1 VGARADYNQNFRV
14 IIIGRMKYRFLKLA
28 SSFIANATLCLSL
41 SAAPQNSPPVI
52 EHQIEPVWGPE
63 LDKDYL
69 VDDAK
74 VEMVID
80 PHGVPYSLS
89 ANSGLPDNV
98 VEALARWRFRP
109 GKKDGKD
116 AAFAIVLKVPVRR
129 ELTAATQ
136 RATRRRWSP
145 PSVELNDAIKRGR
158 ALDARDLPDIERA
171 LQADPQ
177 NASARA
183 TLLAYTATLPATA
196 ETQEAR
202 KIRADQIV
210 WLTQNQPA
218 SPILGS
224 PLAILNCA
232 GDMADTADCSHL
244 RDLWSNQLG
253 PNALDPA
260 ILENASNFL
269 RIADPQKAEGALAAA
284 IGKVDNAGIWLGDL
298 YGLAA
303 LGVTAINPLTGRAS
317 AAGNK
322 LPDNPFANKVRSAL
336 IHATDVHIV
345 FSGLNAITTSGRAL
359 AEAGHLPDD
368 FPALCNE
375 VLAHAK
381 ELYSGTVA
389 SCATS
394 VGDRTAGDVP
404 DTPIERVRVGGNIQA
419 AALIKKVIPAYPAT
433 LKSRG
438 IQGTV
443 EFNAVI
449 DKQGKV
455 SSMLLLR
462 APLALYKPARD
473 ALSQWEY
480 RPTLL
485 NGHPVEVVTRLEV
498 NFALTRR

>member
-1 VGARADYNQNFRV
+1 MRARTDYSQTFRV
-14 IIIGRMKYRFLKLA
+14 IIIGRMKCHLLKLT
-28 SSFIANATLCLSL
+28 SSLIAHAAFCLIL
-41 SAAPQNSPPVI
+41 SASPQNSPPVI
-52 EHQIEPVWGPE
+52 ERQIQPEWGSE
-63 LDKDYL
+63 LEKDYL

-74 VEMVID
+74 VEMIID
-80 PHGVPYSLS
+80 PHGVPYAVSTS
-89 ANSGLPDNV
+89 SGLPDNV
-98 VEALARWRFRP
+98 VEALANWRFRP

-116 AAFAIVLKVPVRR
+116 AAFSIILKVPIRR
-129 ELTAATQ
+129 GLTAATQ
-136 RATRRRWSP
+136 RVTRRRWYP
-145 PSVELNDAIKRGR
+145 PTVELSDAIKRGR

-177 NASARA
+177 NARARV
-183 TLLAYTATLPATA
+183 TLLAYAATLPATA

-202 KIRADQIV
+202 QVRADQIV

-218 SPILGS
+218 SPILAS
-224 PLAILNCA
+224 PLATLSCNGEMA
-232 GDMADTADCSHL
+232 GTADCGHL

-253 PNALDPA
+253 LNALDPA

-269 RIADPQKAEGALAAA
+269 RIADPQKAEGALLAAV
-284 IGKVDNAGIWLGDL
+284 GRVDNASIWLGDL

-303 LGVTAINPLTGRAS
+303 LGVTAIDPRTGRAS
-317 AAGNK
+317 AAGDK
-322 LPDNPFANKVRSAL
+322 LPDDPFANMARSAL
-336 IHATDVHIV
+336 VRATDIHIV
-345 FSGLNAITTSGRAL
+345 FSGLNAITTNGRAL
-359 AEAGHLPDD
+359 AKAGRLPDD

-375 VLAHAK
+375 LLAHAK
-381 ELYSGTVA
+381 ELYSGTLA
-389 SCATS
+389 TCATS
-394 VGDRTAGDVP
+394 EGDTGGGDVP
-404 DTPIERVRVGGNIQA
+404 DIPIERIRVGGNVQA
-419 AALIKKVIPAYPAT
+419 AALIKKVIPAYPAE

-455 SSMLLLR
+455 SSLLLMS

-485 NGHPVEVVTRLEV
+485 DGHPVEVVTRLDV